1 MSDVVGQTDE
11 HAPRR
16 SSFIV
21 RVRKELRYYR
31 ALYHHPDTPRVS
43 RWLLRVALVYLV
55 FPLDP
60 IPDFIPVLGHVDELV
75 IIPILVVTAVAL
87 IPRHVRAACRAGIG
101 D

>member
-1 MSDVVGQTDE
+1 MSDVVRKTDQ

-16 SSFIV
+16 STLFIT

-31 ALYHHPDTPRVS
+31 ALYHHPDTPRMS
-43 RWLLRVALVYLV
+43 RWLLRAALVYLV

-75 IIPILVVTAVAL
+75 VIPVLVFAAVAL
-87 IPRHVRAACRAGIG
+87 IPRHVKAACRAGI
-101 D
+101 